1 MILMQSAMVLR
12 VESRDLWHQA
22 LANLDPDDKSYLDF
36 DGHDQLDIV
45 EQVLSLTDVAQKH
58 CEAKAWSFKRKSGER
73 VIVRDVLAKVARWIK
88 HFVAVGD
95 AVVQYDPAHAAL
107 PWAGVRFILQICID
121 DFKTYDFL
129 LEKIPVIVHQLCRSA
144 LMEELL
150 AHTPRA
156 AASELE
162 RALVKLHS
170 ATIMYLART
179 KAYWEQSTR
188 KRILRS
194 LTLSTSDLEISF
206 DKITDAQADV
216 QTCFQIASV
225 QAQLTKLDNLR
236 VALDEFDGP
245 FSRWDDKLNKITD
258 GLDRSKRA
266 DILKWLSG
274 EPYLKYHKAQRETFL
289 EGTGQWLLSHPTF
302 KRCKEESASSILW
315 LHGILGSGK
324 SKLTSLVVEDGIE
337 AFRRQQAPQPAYFY
351 CSRNPAEPERS
362 DPACIMASIV
372 RHLSSLGPGK
382 PLLQPTIST
391 YQSHEDEGFAA
402 GSLGLK
408 DSRDLLL
415 QLLEKFPT
423 ATIII
428 DALDECRTDT
438 RRQLLDCLEYILLES
453 TTLVY
458 PGLELSSRLNSKDI
472 TYFVKSETDQLIAR
486 GQLLRSSTSRIELS
500 AKIVEDVTDG
510 AQGMFRWAS
519 LQLQLL
525 CDQVSDAAVR
535 ERLGRLP
542 PTLEALYQEL
552 LDKIRA
558 YTADADRQYAR
569 NTLVWLLC
577 GRRRLS
583 SNEFFAA
590 VSIIPDHP
598 PSAVTKGQILQLCYN
613 LITFDSTQD
622 SFRFAHLSVREFL
635 ENDYNFNQMATNSIV
650 ADCCRWALMSWTKP
664 VISDNSDTTTF
675 AVARLE
681 DIQRYANTY
690 WAEHYQAAGEH
701 RKQGYLYERM
711 QDFLSDTATDSAFVL
726 WHQFKTSSD
735 VDICT
740 QRKIRNC
747 QTHGPSKLVVASTYN
762 LIEIVEAEKQHGIS
776 LKENE
781 GRNCLTSA
789 VEYGDIKLWSSLLDI
804 EEISVSEDAL
814 IVAAG
819 DLEDRRDFM
828 NLIFEKRGEQVQ
840 ITEKVVQK
848 AAKNFRYGGD
858 IITLFL
864 QKRGERLPIT
874 EQVVQVVAENG
885 IWGLKVMALL
895 LELRGEQIRITEQVV
910 LCAAKNRS
918 DARERMAF
926 LLEKRGEQVP
936 ITQQIF
942 EKAAWNRFDCVFP
955 LLLEERGEQVQITSI
970 LVQAVSSEFQAR
982 QTMTSL
988 LEKKGYQ
995 ILNEEVIQV
1004 IARRFDEG
1012 ILALHFEKQGEQVR
1026 ITEEVVL
1033 AAAWNHHGPEV
1044 MALLL
1049 KKGGDQVQISEELL
1063 EVAIENYRGG
1073 ELLAVLLERVG
1084 DQVQITNKMLKAAA
1098 SNVYGY
1104 MTMAVLLKKGVDQVQ
1119 ITNEVV
1125 HAAAKR
1131 WNGGADTMA
1140 LLLEKGGDQ
1149 VQITDDIIRAARLNY
1164 CGAELRAVLIEKRGH
1179 RV

>member
-129 LEKIPVIVHQLCRSA
+129 VEKIPVIVRQLCRSA

-162 RALVKLHS
+162 RALIKLHS

-245 FSRWDDKLNKITD
+245 FSRWDDKIQKSRHTQVAFRRTLFEVPQSPTGN
-258 GLDRSKRA
+258 
-266 DILKWLSG
+266 LSRR
-274 EPYLKYHKAQRETFL
+274 HWAVA
-289 EGTGQWLLSHPTF
+289 LSHPTF
-302 KRCKEESASSILW
+302 KRWKEESASSILW

-337 AFRRQQAPQPAYFY
+337 AFKRQQAPQPAYFY

-372 RHLSSLGPGK
+372 RQLSSLDPGK

-453 TTLVY
+453 TTLVKIFVSSRDDQDIVCKLQVY

-583 SNEFFAA
+583 LNEFLAA

-598 PSAVTKGQILQLCYN
+598 PSAVTKGQILQLCHN

-701 RKQGYLYERM
+701 RKQGSLYERM

-740 QRKIRNC
+740 QRKIRNY
-747 QTHGPSKLVVASTYN
+747 QAHGPSKLVVA
-762 LIEIVEAEKQHGIS
+762 K
-776 LKENE
+776 
-781 GRNCLTSA
+781 
-789 VEYGDIKLWSSLLDI
+789 
-804 EEISVSEDAL
+804 EISVSEDAL

-848 AAKNFRYGGD
+848 AAKTFRYGGD

-874 EQVVQVVAENG
+874 ESG
-885 IWGLKVMALL
+885 
-895 LELRGEQIRITEQVV
+895 
-910 LCAAKNRS
+910 
-918 DARERMAF
+918 AREMMAF
-926 LLEKRGEQVP
+926 LLENRGEQVP

-942 EKAAWNRFDCVFP
+942 ERAAWNRFDCVFP
-955 LLLEERGEQVQITSI
+955 LLLEERGGQVQITSI

-1012 ILALHFEKQGEQVR
+1012 ILALLFEKQGEQVR

-1033 AAAWNHHGPEV
+1033 AAAWNHHHGPEV

-1098 SNVYGY
+1098 NNVYGY
-1104 MTMAVLLKKGVDQVQ
+1104 MTMAVLLKK
-1119 ITNEVV
+1119 E
-1125 HAAAKR
+1125 
-1131 WNGGADTMA
+1131 
-1140 LLLEKGGDQ
+1140 
-1149 VQITDDIIRAARLNY
+1149 
-1164 CGAELRAVLIEKRGH
+1164 
-1179 RV
+1179 

>member
-121 DFKTYDFL
+121 DFKTYDFPV
-129 LEKIPVIVHQLCRSA
+129 EKIPVIVQQLC
-144 LMEELL
+144 
-150 AHTPRA
+150 
-156 AASELE
+156 
-162 RALVKLHS
+162 
-170 ATIMYLART
+170 
-179 KAYWEQSTR
+179 R

-216 QTCFQIASV
+216 PTCFQIASV

-337 AFRRQQAPQPAYFY
+337 AFKRQQAPQPAYFY

-372 RHLSSLGPGK
+372 RQLSSLGPGK

-453 TTLVY
+453 TTLVKIFVSSRDDQDIVYKLQVY

-525 CDQVSDAAVR
+525 CDQVSGAAVR

-558 YTADADRQYAR
+558 YTADAGRQYAR

-583 SNEFFAA
+583 SNEFLTA
-590 VSIIPDHP
+590 VSIIPNHP
-598 PSAVTKGQILQLCYN
+598 PSAVTKGQILQLCHN

-650 ADCCRWALMSWTKP
+650 ADCCRWALMSCTKP

-701 RKQGYLYERM
+701 RKQGSLYERM

-747 QTHGPSKLVVASTYN
+747 QAHGPSKLVVASTYN

-789 VEYGDIKLWSSLLDI
+789 VEYGDIKLWSSLLDR

-864 QKRGERLPIT
+864 QKRGERLPMT
-874 EQVVQVVAENG
+874 EQVVQAVAENG

-918 DARERMAF
+918 DAREMMAF

-942 EKAAWNRFDCVFP
+942 ERAAWNRFDCVFP

-970 LVQAVSSEFQAR
+970 LVQAV
-982 QTMTSL
+982 
-988 LEKKGYQ
+988 
-995 ILNEEVIQV
+995 
-1004 IARRFDEG
+1004 
-1012 ILALHFEKQGEQVR
+1012 
-1026 ITEEVVL
+1026 
-1033 AAAWNHHGPEV
+1033 

-1049 KKGGDQVQISEELL
+1049 EKGGDQVQISEELL

-1104 MTMAVLLKKGVDQVQ
+1104 MTMAVLLKKGVDQDQ